1 MKKDNGED
9 LTEAAIKGMLSEL
22 DDKIGLTTKMSEVYK
37 SASKAFLINMAE
49 EKVKQELEAARL
61 LVEGP
66 KIDEANSGKQEPI
79 IEEAVNIDIEKGGFD
94 FKPKTANTTSRAGKV
109 RMNQNASN
117 LATLHKS

>member
-66 KIDEANSGKQEPI
+66 QIDEVNSGKEEPI
-79 IEEAVNIDIEKGGFD
+79 
-94 FKPKTANTTSRAGKV
+94 
-109 RMNQNASN
+109 
-117 LATLHKS
+117 

>member
-66 KIDEANSGKQEPI
+66 KIDEANSGKEEPI
-79 IEEAVNIDIEKGGFD
+79 
-94 FKPKTANTTSRAGKV
+94 
-109 RMNQNASN
+109 
-117 LATLHKS
+117 

>member
-66 KIDEANSGKQEPI
+66 QIEEVNSGKEEPI
-79 IEEAVNIDIEKGGFD
+79 
-94 FKPKTANTTSRAGKV
+94 
-109 RMNQNASN
+109 
-117 LATLHKS
+117 